1 MDDVKQQLAL
11 VQSSLADVASKLD
24 ITPYVHCVVFYG
36 VLGTS
41 MVPTF
46 ASTGRDYSDSL
57 FLA

>member
-1 MDDVKQQLAL
+1 MKQQLAL
-11 VQSSLADVASKLD
+11 VQSSLADVAAKLD